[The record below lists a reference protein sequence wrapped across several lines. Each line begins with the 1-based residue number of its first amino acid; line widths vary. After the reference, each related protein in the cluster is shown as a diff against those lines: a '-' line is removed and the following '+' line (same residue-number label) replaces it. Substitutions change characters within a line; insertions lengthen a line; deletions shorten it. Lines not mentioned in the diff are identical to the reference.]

1 MACAAPAAAQNEYAE
16 IARLRAM
23 NARVAGIRSMND
35 GEHYTVLED
44 NNIVC
49 YAYAG
54 EAPGRKLLPAAAAG
68 LKITDYAFS
77 PDERRILVAS
87 GCNPI
92 YRHSYTTDYR
102 LVEGSACR
110 PVLPE
115 ARAPRDASFS
125 PDGSSILYSDH
136 NDLYLYDIASG
147 RTRRLTSDGEWNAV
161 INGTTD
167 WVYEEEFGITTDR
180 SRRRCRCA
188 RSGPNR
194 GRRRRAARRNWDR
207 RLWDT

>member
-1 MACAAPAAAQNEYAE
+1 MKKFFLLLWAVACAAPAAAQNEYAE

-92 YRHSYTTDYR
+92 YRHSYTTD
-102 LVEGSACR
+102 
-110 PVLPE
+110 
-115 ARAPRDASFS
+115 
-125 PDGSSILYSDH
+125 
-136 NDLYLYDIASG
+136 
-147 RTRRLTSDGEWNAV
+147 
-161 INGTTD
+161 
-167 WVYEEEFGITTDR
+167 
-180 SRRRCRCA
+180 
-188 RSGPNR
+188 
-194 GRRRRAARRNWDR
+194 
-207 RLWDT
+207 